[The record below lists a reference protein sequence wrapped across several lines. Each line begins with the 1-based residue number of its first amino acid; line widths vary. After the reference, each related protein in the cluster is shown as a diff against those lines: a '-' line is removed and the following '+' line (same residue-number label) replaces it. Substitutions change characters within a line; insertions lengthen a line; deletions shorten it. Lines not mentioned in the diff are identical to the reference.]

1 MKRYILFVLALTQC
15 LFAGAKQWEVKTSS
29 MRKIVFEIP
38 DEYNCVSSSD
48 SSKEQ
53 LRYVFDKGN
62 GQMVQVH
69 MVDVE
74 NLDIEKAKGA
84 PDTVVVP
91 PFGDYKIL
99 DSKVLDEGVVS
110 RVITISNNGSLVRV
124 YASFFECGV
133 FTVSYISPDGDFA
146 EADILAQKS
155 ESKFM
160 WWSFLGII
168 LMVVIA
174 SIPGFIIASAE
185 ECFKYNRAR
194 FWRRFIVAL
203 LIILAAAIVV
213 PMFFEISFLKVL
225 IIGVVWTAF
234 LCLCVKH
241 GITIV

>member
-1 MKRYILFVLALTQC
+1 MKRYLLFVLALTQC

-38 DEYNCVSSSD
+38 DEYSCVSSSD
-48 SSKEQ
+48 SPKGQ

-62 GQMVQVH
+62 GQMVHVH
-69 MVDVE
+69 MIDVE

-84 PDTVVVP
+84 PDSVVVP

-99 DSKVLDEGVVS
+99 DSKVIDEGVVS
-110 RVITISNNGSLVRV
+110 RVITISKNGTKVRV

-160 WWSFLGII
+160 WGLFLGLI
-168 LMVVIA
+168 LCVIVA
-174 SIPGFIIASAE
+174 AIPAFIIAFAAE
-185 ECFKYNRAR
+185 HYKNNRAYFWKR
-194 FWRRFIVAL
+194 FVFAL
-203 LIILAAAIVV
+203 LLILAAAVVV
-213 PMFFEISFLKVL
+213 PMLFDISFLTVL
-225 IIGVVWTAF
+225 LVEIGWTAF
-234 LCLCVKH
+234 ICICIKYN
-241 GITIV
+241 ITIV